1 MTFDSVDFA
10 MRRSTRHRGAVRLL
24 LVVAA
29 VLAGC
34 SGKDDVPAEPPAA
47 WDSDIALRQ
56 PVDRDPNPNV
66 LEIDMRAYVADV
78 EVLPGKVSKMWTYD
92 GGVPGPLIKA
102 KVGDTLIVHFK
113 NDLPEPT
120 TIHWHGLR
128 VPAEMDGNGM
138 VAVPSGGSFEYRF
151 TLPDAGTFWYH
162 PHHHS
167 AAQVGYGLYG
177 PLVVEDP
184 AAPNLGAKADIIL
197 SDASIEDDGRLLPS
211 TTGGPIA
218 DLFGREGSL
227 LLVNG
232 RLRPTLHTRAG
243 APLHLR
249 MINASRSRYYRMALD
264 DHDFVIVGGD
274 GGLREKPVR
283 AAEAMIVPGE
293 RVELVVVPRGA
304 RNSKHTLKWIP
315 FERGFGT
322 AFARVPEPILDLQI
336 DDLPEATPPAMPER
350 LRTIAPIDST
360 GAAIQH
366 VELTQTTD
374 GMTTFLGI
382 NGVPFDKTVPLRAN
396 VGETNVWEVV
406 NTTEAHHPFHL
417 HGFFF
422 QVLGEGNEWKD
433 TLNVPAKET
442 RRLVVRYDDRPGMWM
457 FHCHILDHAE
467 LGMMGM
473 LDLVRSGSSS
483 TPHTH

>member
-1 MTFDSVDFA
+1 
-10 MRRSTRHRGAVRLL
+10 MRTITRHRDAVRAS
-24 LVVAA
+24 LVLGALTA
-29 VLAGC
+29 VLVGC
-34 SGKDDVPAEPPAA
+34 SAREDVAPVPPDSWDDAITLREPT
-47 WDSDIALRQ
+47 
-56 PVDRDPNPNV
+56 DRDPSPNV
-66 LEIDMRAYVADV
+66 LEIDLHAYVAEI
-78 EVLPGKVSKMWTYD
+78 EVLPGKKSKMWTYD

-128 VPAEMDGNGM
+128 IPEAMDGNGM
-138 VAVPSGGSFEYRF
+138 SAVPSGGTFEYRF

-177 PLVVEDP
+177 PLIVEDP
-184 AAPNLGAKADIIL
+184 AAPNLGATTDIIL

-232 RLRPTLHTRAG
+232 KLRPTLHARAG

-264 DHDFVIVGGD
+264 NHDVIIVGGD
-274 GGLREKPVR
+274 GGLRERPAR
-283 AAEAMIVPGE
+283 ASEVMIVPGE
-293 RVELVVVPRGA
+293 RIELVIVPRGA
-304 RNSKHTLKWIP
+304 RGSKHTLKWIP
-315 FERGFGT
+315 YERGFGT

-336 DDLPEATPPAMPER
+336 DDLAEATPPAPPDR
-350 LRTIAPIDST
+350 LRTIAPLDTT
-360 GAAIQH
+360 GAITQH
-366 VELTQTTD
+366 VELTQTTE
-374 GMTTFLGI
+374 GMVTFLGI
-382 NGVPFDKTVPLRAN
+382 NGVPFDKTVPLRAT
-396 VGETNVWEVV
+396 VGDTNIWEVV
-406 NTTEAHHPFHL
+406 NKTEAHHPFHL

-422 QVLGEGNEWKD
+422 QVIGEGTEWKD
-433 TLNVPAKET
+433 TLNIPAKET
-442 RRLVVRYDDRPGMWM
+442 RKLVVRYDDRPGMWM

-473 LDLVRSGSSS
+473 LDLVRSGTAAHSA
-483 TPHTH
+483 TH